1 MPTSRACLSS
11 KKTSRRRSWRT
22 PHSAAR
28 SSDILSC
35 CSRSPDCG
43 TSNSAETDVKVHLHP
58 MRRRSISWNSTTPTP
73 TPASTRT
80 SSRGSSPTRPTRATG
95 FISVESWTTRR
106 HSCDDPRED
115 VSEDVGVGVVECE
128 LYKTVLMA
136 CVLIV
141 ASVIQTF
148 HLTPYAVARSLASQ
162 QMGEDEQGQFHITL
176 LTAFTYTAG
185 LNLRLLSECNEH
197 NI

>member
-1 MPTSRACLSS
+1 
-11 KKTSRRRSWRT
+11 
-22 PHSAAR
+22 
-28 SSDILSC
+28 
-35 CSRSPDCG
+35 
-43 TSNSAETDVKVHLHP
+43 
-58 MRRRSISWNSTTPTP
+58 
-73 TPASTRT
+73 
-80 SSRGSSPTRPTRATG
+80 
-95 FISVESWTTRR
+95 
-106 HSCDDPRED
+106 
-115 VSEDVGVGVVECE
+115 VECE